1 MKTITFREYL
11 YHMQKSYPKFT
22 DKDNFYNVVLNIYK
36 SVHKEDKQ
44 YYTDV
49 CDILSYDVEGRR
61 KYRTKMAEEGKELT
75 PEQVDQL
82 IESMQ
87 YALERA
93 EETT

>member
-11 YHMQKSYPKFT
+11 AHMQQSYPKFT
-22 DKDNFYNVVLNIYK
+22 DRDNFYNVALHVYK
-36 SVHKEDKQ
+36 SVHKEDKE
-44 YYTDV
+44 YYTSV
-49 CDILSYDVEGRR
+49 CDILTYDVQGRR
-61 KYRTKMAEEGKELT
+61 TYRNKMAEEGKELT